1 MWQNRSHCQDEI
13 LSKKM
18 YGDSSNGDCRGTWR
32 SPRYAQTLYQGE
44 KGLIYH
50 G

>member
-1 MWQNRSHCQDEI
+1 
-13 LSKKM
+13 M

-44 KGLIYH
+44 KGLIYLTQSYILEKEH
-50 G
+50 